1 MKIKQFLMS
10 DNFTAT
16 PQLAQNNHLPAF
28 IGCKVCRAAYTEQ
41 VIQHLDRAVNYAYA
55 P

>member
-1 MKIKQFLMS
+1 MKIRLFLMS
-10 DNFTAT
+10 DNFTHT

-28 IGCKVCRAAYTEQ
+28 IECKVSRCAYTEQ
-41 VIQHLDRAVNYAYA
+41 VVQHIDRAVNSAFA

>member
-1 MKIKQFLMS
+1 MKIAPFLMP
-10 DNFTAT
+10 DNFTYA

-28 IGCKVCRAAYTEQ
+28 IECKVKRGAYTEL
-41 VIQHLDRAVNYAYA
+41 VVQHIDRAVNSVFS